1 MSMVVW
7 TSQVVTGLALGAGQF
22 TLTAGEFRVDIPCV
36 ADAMGHAPDQT
47 RSFPSVQRTLVP
59 TVVSYSAGGGRR

>member
-1 MSMVVW
+1 MVVW

-36 ADAMGHAPDQT
+36 ADAMGHAAEQT
-47 RSFPSVQRTLVP
+47 
-59 TVVSYSAGGGRR
+59 G